1 MKEYVMRRLF
11 VLLVVGLLMAGGAFA
26 YDGELAKGYE
36 QLFAPAAG
44 KAAPKALHLMKT
56 EDFVQA
62 IKNTEDMVVLDVRT
76 PKECEMIQLAVPNT
90 LAIPM
95 DQVFKP
101 ENLDRLPTDRKIVVV
116 CKAGHRAMAVAT
128 GLRHIGFENT
138 YVLKLGVNDL
148 AKFVSPKTAY

>member
-1 MKEYVMRRLF
+1 MKKLFILF
-11 VLLVVGLLMAGGAFA
+11 VTGLLLAGGAYG

-62 IKNTEDMVVLDVRT
+62 IKNKEDMLVLDVRT
-76 PKECEMIQLAVPNT
+76 PNECDMLQLAVPNT

-138 YVLKLGVNDL
+138 YVLKLGINDL
-148 AKFVSPKTAY
+148 AKYVSPKTAY